1 MVDAAVTHWG
11 KARAVA
17 GFRAFSMLGSELTVF
32 ALVLRER
39 GHGATFVSILLAAGT
54 VSMIAMVP
62 IAGWIAD
69 RFSTKQIIPFTSTLQ
84 AALIVSLIYQHNMFL
99 ISITVFLSSSC
110 GAIENPAFMAL
121 MPTLVAPED
130 FNKQM
135 GFAQTLYALAGLAA
149 PAFGGVLVAQTGYKT
164 PFVIDAITFVILAF
178 APTMLGVD
186 RKSEAANAGEKI
198 KASDGMKF
206 IFQNRYLR
214 ALAILISAFLFA
226 AGTLSIANLFL
237 LTKVLHTSVFIFG
250 LSGAAS
256 ALGMI
261 MGGILL
267 MQITIQVS
275 QQPKAIAFV
284 LAGTALCIIGMS
296 FAGHWSIV
304 LILDLILG
312 ILIAILTNL
321 ISTIFIQRSPSAMRG
336 RIGAALNAFIN
347 LGMIGALLIS
357 GPLIDWLGTR
367 KLLLVAGIAALIIL
381 TVFGPAIFHGE
392 LPAAEE

>member
-1 MVDAAVTHWG
+1 
-11 KARAVA
+11 
-17 GFRAFSMLGSELTVF
+17 
-32 ALVLRER
+32 
-39 GHGATFVSILLAAGT
+39 
-54 VSMIAMVP
+54 
-62 IAGWIAD
+62 
-69 RFSTKQIIPFTSTLQ
+69 
-84 AALIVSLIYQHNMFL
+84 
-99 ISITVFLSSSC
+99 
-110 GAIENPAFMAL
+110 
-121 MPTLVAPED
+121 
-130 FNKQM
+130 
-135 GFAQTLYALAGLAA
+135 
-149 PAFGGVLVAQTGYKT
+149 
-164 PFVIDAITFVILAF
+164 TFVILAF

-186 RKSEAANAGEKI
+186 RKSEAAAAGEKI

-237 LTKVLHTSVFIFG
+237 LTKVLHASVFIYG

-261 MGGILL
+261 MGGVLL

-275 QQPKAIAFV
+275 QQPKAIAIV
-284 LAGTALCIIGMS
+284 LGGTALCIIGMS

-304 LILDLILG
+304 LILDLFLG
-312 ILIAILTNL
+312 ILISILTNL
-321 ISTIFIQRSPSAMRG
+321 ISTIFIQRSPSDMRG

-367 KLLLVAGIAALIIL
+367 KLLLVAGLAALVIL
-381 TVFGPAIFHGE
+381 AVFGPAIFHDE
-392 LPAAEE
+392 VPASEE

>member
-1 MVDAAVTHWG
+1 MVDAAVTQWG

-17 GFRAFSMLGSELTVF
+17 GFRALSMLGSELTVF
-32 ALVLRER
+32 ALILRER

-69 RFSTKQIIPFTSTLQ
+69 RFSTKQIIPFTSALQ
-84 AALIVSLIYQHNMFL
+84 AALIISLIYQHNMVL
-99 ISITVFLSSSC
+99 ITITVFLSSSC

-130 FNKQM
+130 FTKQM

-149 PAFGGVLVAQTGYKT
+149 PAFGGVLVSQTGYKT
-164 PFVIDAITFVILAF
+164 PFVIDALTFLVLAG
-178 APTMLGVD
+178 APTILGVD
-186 RKSEAANAGEKI
+186 RKTEAAAAGEKI
-198 KASDGMKF
+198 KATDGMKF
-206 IFQNRYLR
+206 IFKNRYLR

-237 LTKVLHTSVFIFG
+237 LTKVLHASVFIYG

-261 MGGILL
+261 IGGVLL
-267 MQITIQVS
+267 MQLTIKDDHQS
-275 QQPKAIAFV
+275 KAITYV
-284 LAGTALCIIGMS
+284 LGGAALSIIGMS

-304 LILDLILG
+304 LLLDLLLG
-312 ILIAILTNL
+312 ILISILTNL
-321 ISTIFIQRSPSAMRG
+321 ISTIFIQSSPSEMRG

-357 GPLIDWLGTR
+357 GPMIDWLGTR
-367 KLLLVAGIAALIIL
+367 KLLFVAGIAALVVLALFSPSIFRDR
-381 TVFGPAIFHGE
+381 VAIS
-392 LPAAEE
+392 EE